1 MTFRA
6 KLTTLN
12 VRGFGDGTKQK
23 DVFDYCDGTRSDFI
37 FLQETLASRDTVIAD
52 LRNTW
57 PGKSFW
63 SPALGKQ
70 GGVAVLVAEKTDF
83 EIKQWKKDSS
93 GRIISLLA
101 CLGSLRYNF
110 INVYAP
116 TNPRERKSF
125 YETLH
130 EYMFPGSVKIIAG
143 DFNCFESERDKFG
156 GNLTISSD
164 LQDLRKSHRLLDVW
178 RKTHDRQIQCTW
190 FNAAKTIG
198 SRLDKF
204 FISQELFSN
213 IKLCD
218 IRPCIFSDHDSV
230 DLELELQNVFSHG
243 PGIWRLNLDLL
254 DDENFCIMISG
265 IISKHAQLRETFPSI
280 HEWWDFLKD
289 FVKYTAKKYGRD
301 KQRKLN
307 SEKVTATNRLINAK
321 RSLVNGNTSATK
333 LIDELESQ
341 IKSINRTQNEGAKI
355 RSRAKFFE
363 EGEKP
368 TRFFFSLESTRA
380 VKNSIRSLYDLNGTE
395 VNTQHEI
402 EHAHWNFYSKLY
414 SAEQI
419 DPQIQNE
426 FMSNVPVSLS
436 DDEKSKCDLPL
447 TLQEIT
453 LAIRSLSKGKTP
465 GSNGLPLEFYIK
477 FCDLLAPHLVDLFNF
492 SLENGS
498 FSLSMQESM
507 TRVIF
512 KKDDPKDLKN
522 WRPISLLN
530 VDYDVAKG
538 THFNIGQYAD
548 DSTFFVKD
556 VSSLQKLFQ
565 LLRKYE
571 LGTGAKLN
579 VNKTEAMWLGAWRT
593 CTDTPLG
600 LTWVNKMKIL
610 GVYFSNGLSTVEQE
624 NWQPKLSKLEKNL
637 NRWKSR
643 NLSLVGKA
651 LIVNTLGA
659 SKFWF
664 LAKIL
669 PAPSG

>member
-12 VRGFGDGTKQK
+12 VRGFGEGAKQK
-23 DVFDYCDGTRSDFI
+23 DIFDYCDGTRSDFT

-213 IKLCD
+213 VKLCD

-321 RSLVNGNTSATK
+321 ISLVNGNTSATK

-380 VKNSIRSLYDLNGTE
+380 AKNSIRSLYDLNGTE
-395 VNTQHEI
+395 VNTQQEI

>member
-12 VRGFGDGTKQK
+12 VRGFGEGAKQK
-23 DVFDYCDGTRSDFI
+23 DIFDYCDGTRSDFT

-213 IKLCD
+213 VKLCD

-380 VKNSIRSLYDLNGTE
+380 AKNSIRSLYDLNGTE
-395 VNTQHEI
+395 VNTQQEI

-556 VSSLQKLFQ
+556 VSFLQKLFQ

>member
-1 MTFRA
+1 
-6 KLTTLN
+6 
-12 VRGFGDGTKQK
+12 
-23 DVFDYCDGTRSDFI
+23 
-37 FLQETLASRDTVIAD
+37 
-52 LRNTW
+52 
-57 PGKSFW
+57 
-63 SPALGKQ
+63 
-70 GGVAVLVAEKTDF
+70 
-83 EIKQWKKDSS
+83 
-93 GRIISLLA
+93 
-101 CLGSLRYNF
+101 
-110 INVYAP
+110 
-116 TNPRERKSF
+116 
-125 YETLH
+125 
-130 EYMFPGSVKIIAG
+130 
-143 DFNCFESERDKFG
+143 
-156 GNLTISSD
+156 
-164 LQDLRKSHRLLDVW
+164 
-178 RKTHDRQIQCTW
+178 
-190 FNAAKTIG
+190 
-198 SRLDKF
+198 
-204 FISQELFSN
+204 
-213 IKLCD
+213 
-218 IRPCIFSDHDSV
+218 
-230 DLELELQNVFSHG
+230 
-243 PGIWRLNLDLL
+243 
-254 DDENFCIMISG
+254 
-265 IISKHAQLRETFPSI
+265 
-280 HEWWDFLKD
+280 
-289 FVKYTAKKYGRD
+289 
-301 KQRKLN
+301 
-307 SEKVTATNRLINAK
+307 
-321 RSLVNGNTSATK
+321 
-333 LIDELESQ
+333 
-341 IKSINRTQNEGAKI
+341 
-355 RSRAKFFE
+355 
-363 EGEKP
+363 
-368 TRFFFSLESTRA
+368 
-380 VKNSIRSLYDLNGTE
+380 
-395 VNTQHEI
+395 
-402 EHAHWNFYSKLY
+402 
-414 SAEQI
+414 
-419 DPQIQNE
+419 
-426 FMSNVPVSLS
+426 MSNVPVSLS

-453 LAIRSLSKGKTP
+453 LAICSLSKGKTP

-548 DSTFFVKD
+548 DSTFFVND

>member
-1 MTFRA
+1 M
-6 KLTTLN
+6 N
-12 VRGFGDGTKQK
+12 VHGFGEGAKQK
-23 DVFDYCDGTRSDFI
+23 DIFDYCDGTRSDFT

-130 EYMFPGSVKIIAG
+130 EYMFPSSVKIIAG
-143 DFNCFESERDKFG
+143 DFNCFESEPDKFG

-164 LQDLRKSHRLLDVW
+164 LQDLGKSHRLLNVW

-213 IKLCD
+213 VKLCD

-341 IKSINRTQNEGAKI
+341 IKSIVLRTKERKSGVGRNSSKKAKNQL
-355 RSRAKFFE
+355 A
-363 EGEKP
+363 
-368 TRFFFSLESTRA
+368 FSFHS
-380 VKNSIRSLYDLNGTE
+380 S
-395 VNTQHEI
+395 QH
-402 EHAHWNFYSKLY
+402 
-414 SAEQI
+414 
-419 DPQIQNE
+419 
-426 FMSNVPVSLS
+426 V
-436 DDEKSKCDLPL
+436 
-447 TLQEIT
+447 
-453 LAIRSLSKGKTP
+453 
-465 GSNGLPLEFYIK
+465 
-477 FCDLLAPHLVDLFNF
+477 
-492 SLENGS
+492 
-498 FSLSMQESM
+498 
-507 TRVIF
+507 
-512 KKDDPKDLKN
+512 
-522 WRPISLLN
+522 
-530 VDYDVAKG
+530 
-538 THFNIGQYAD
+538 
-548 DSTFFVKD
+548 
-556 VSSLQKLFQ
+556 
-565 LLRKYE
+565 LRKIQ
-571 LGTGAKLN
+571 LGPF
-579 VNKTEAMWLGAWRT
+579 M
-593 CTDTPLG
+593 
-600 LTWVNKMKIL
+600 I
-610 GVYFSNGLSTVEQE
+610 
-624 NWQPKLSKLEKNL
+624 
-637 NRWKSR
+637 
-643 NLSLVGKA
+643 
-651 LIVNTLGA
+651 
-659 SKFWF
+659 
-664 LAKIL
+664 
-669 PAPSG
+669 

>member
-23 DVFDYCDGTRSDFI
+23 DVFDYCDGTRSDFT

-143 DFNCFESERDKFG
+143 DFNSFESERDKFG

-213 IKLCD
+213 VKLCD

-380 VKNSIRSLYDLNGTE
+380 AKNSIRSLYDLNGTE

-651 LIVNTLGA
+651 LIINTLGA